1 MFKEKNFRNWNQF
14 SRKQKLSKNVS
25 SVFKR
30 VWSFRKAWT
39 SLQFVVLI
47 CLIGVFFYIWP
58 EKKNKQIPTT
68 FFFFLLFKGFCVNVN
83 VNLSFPQLEKNFP
96 FQYSPQNRKRKKKK
110 IYNFQ
115 LTQQIG
121 LLTNQKEL
129 IMFFRQFL
137 LQRFT
142 SDLPIQFTKNKQRRK
157 KWMKETRA
165 YRSPSI
171 NT

>member
-1 MFKEKNFRNWNQF
+1 MFKKFFFRNWNHF

-96 FQYSPQNRKRKKKK
+96 FQYSPQNRKRKKKDLQLSTDTTNRTANKPKRVDYVLPLISFAAFNLRSSHSIHKK
-110 IYNFQ
+110 I
-115 LTQQIG
+115 
-121 LLTNQKEL
+121 
-129 IMFFRQFL
+129 
-137 LQRFT
+137 
-142 SDLPIQFTKNKQRRK
+142 NK
-157 KWMKETRA
+157 
-165 YRSPSI
+165 
-171 NT
+171 